1 MRVVVLAALA
11 VFAVSGCCA
20 FSSRSCYP
28 ACPPPKI
35 IEVSKCKLPD
45 PVSLPGYTRT
55 VSGCPTGLNCFDDTN
70 MFNIIRRDTLLKQW
84 IQEAKRRCSPPA
96 SAPSTQPTN

>member
-1 MRVVVLAALA
+1 MKVLVLSALLA
-11 VFAVSGCCA
+11 FTVSGCCA

-45 PVSLPGYTRT
+45 ALSLPSYSKHTP
-55 VSGCPTGLNCFDDTN
+55 CPTGLYCFDDTN
-70 MFNIIRRDTLLKQW
+70 MFKIIRRDALMKQW
-84 IQEAKRRCSPPA
+84 IQEAKRRCAPPT
-96 SAPSTQPTN
+96 SAPSTQPSS